1 MQDHKAILEK
11 VKALIAKAQGGTTE
25 GEADAC
31 MRLAHSLLE
40 KYNLSMSDLP
50 ADEEQDP
57 VGRTD
62 VDEMYMTPW
71 RNRIFSAAT
80 RLYFCDGFHSHW
92 YDEAKYKKA
101 RAEWNEKWQ
110 AFNLSDDADDEY
122 QRRMIW
128 KEKPDM
134 LKFMRPRIVIVGRP
148 HNRAVAAEMIPYLYK
163 TVVRLAREY
172 AKALSEEDLAEQG
185 ISRRKAQL
193 DFEAGCGDRVA
204 DRLWRLA
211 YEAELAQRKA
221 QKKQAGTAVTLYD
234 QFEQENKA
242 FMEELGLVKRRSG
255 GINLESDHAE
265 AGVRAGDEVS
275 LNAQV
280 GAAKDKRA
288 AALPA
293 PPKAL
298 PSK

>member
-1 MQDHKAILEK
+1 MTQDHKAILDK

-50 ADEEQDP
+50 TDEEQDP

-71 RNRIFSAAT
+71 RNRVFSAAA

-92 YDEAKYKKA
+92 YDEKA
-101 RAEWNEKWQ
+101 HDKATAEWREEWQ
-110 AFNLSDDADDEY
+110 AFNLSDDADDEF

-128 KEKPDM
+128 KRKPQMD
-134 LKFMRPRIVIVGRP
+134 KYFRPRVVLVGRP
-148 HNRAVAAEMIPYLYK
+148 HNRAVAAEMIPYLYR

-172 AKALSEEDLAEQG
+172 AKALSEEDLAMQG

-221 QKKQAGTAVTLYD
+221 QKKGPSTAVTLYD
-234 QFEQENKA
+234 QFETENKA
-242 FMEELGLVKRRSG
+242 FMEGLGLKKRRTG
-255 GINLESDHAE
+255 GINLDSEHAE
-265 AGVRAGDEVS
+265 AGVKAGDEVS

-280 GAAKDKRA
+280 GATGKRV